1 MIKKSGAV
9 LFLAF
14 GLTACGVPTVEELVE
29 DPELL
34 QESVE
39 ECKSLSLGEMKD
51 SELCNN
57 VTEAV
62 VKSSM
67 IKLNDFMKGMN
78 DDQ

>member
-1 MIKKSGAV
+1 MMKKSIAV
-9 LFLAF
+9 MFVTF
-14 GLTACGVPTVEELVE
+14 GLTACGIPTVEDLVE

-34 QESVE
+34 EESVE
-39 ECKSLSLGEMKD
+39 ECKSLSLAEMKE

-67 IKLNDFMKGMN
+67 KKLNDFMKGMT